1 MREIINWI
9 SRHTEEQ
16 FAFDVKLNQFH
27 QMDRINQVM
36 DLQENI
42 SNSRKSILSLFTNQE
57 SFQNRKDVVEND
69 QLVND
74 DGLVS
79 HVIVTW

>member
-1 MREIINWI
+1 
-9 SRHTEEQ
+9 
-16 FAFDVKLNQFH
+16 
-27 QMDRINQVM
+27 MDRINQVM

-79 HVIVTW
+79 HVIVT